1 MTLSLSLEDLSHRYP
16 QDIMF
21 PALDLYQRERVG
33 DLHFDNGRIEVD
45 VEEEGETYQVRISL
59 NNRGVPVD
67 TDCTCSYC
75 FQSGQCRHIAGVL
88 IKLITEKI
96 TLAAVHAG
104 EKEPEPEKRGSL
116 PFLPAEI
123 GRETIRIHTI
133 APLSPPSAP
142 PSLLQT
148 QSFDSS
154 PPGAHRWT
162 ARMELVKAAD
172 GWNIRPVLVYIKKD
186 GSHGRRDTAFNYSR
200 ITEPLPPDLDRI
212 FRLMDFSVNGHL
224 GVPFLQLAGFVT
236 PDNSD
241 SPIDLYNSEGECVNF
256 HGVNTLSLEF
266 SPVDF
271 IKEGKKRFSPRF
283 KPEFRGG
290 GVSFSLP
297 SSLVSIKEGLYL
309 ISEETILF
317 YSYRDRPGISR
328 LVAYLSTIS
337 SGMTE
342 NEIQALYHRFYP
354 LFDENL
360 KWAFI
365 QKEIREVT
373 PVPQP
378 ILTGRDILGEGAAFN
393 LSFDYGSRGK
403 YEYEHQW
410 SPYERSDDTLYTR
423 FREEEEK
430 DFLVVFSRDLDRER
444 KVYGWL
450 KKYILARASRPGFS
464 SEASRYLDSYDIV
477 ITTGLFDFLVKEGDA
492 LLSMGW
498 ELRIEKEKGRVKVS
512 SKGAWN
518 LNGLGY
524 KEWLS
529 FSLKYDENGESYT
542 VDLNDFLQKG
552 FLKAGTEL
560 IILTKTDRARL
571 DELLKK
577 GEIEKNR
584 LLFSPLDFEALELLD
599 KKFSPT
605 GELDLKSI
613 KKRAE
618 SLKDFDSL
626 GETDL
631 PREFE
636 GELRP
641 YQKGGYDWLHFL
653 HDYGFHG
660 CLADDMGLGKT
671 IQALCFLQKLKERG
685 EWDREQ
691 TPGVLVLAPVTTLGN
706 WQREAEKFT
715 PQLKVMIHSGA
726 SRSRSLK
733 DFVGF
738 DLILT
743 SYQTF
748 LRDAPWLADQKWHCL
763 IMDEAQ
769 AIKNWQSKTR
779 KAVKT
784 IPSRLRLAL
793 TGTPVEN
800 GLEELWSL
808 YDILDPG
815 LLGPRDLFRRRYL
828 FPIER
833 DRDFTRTQELTKRL
847 SPFLLRRKKEDVLDD
862 LPDKEETIVWV
873 EMEEEQRRLYEETR
887 EGYLDLI
894 ESTLEYKE
902 PGEAAMVILNALLR
916 LRQISLIPS
925 LVGSQYRKIPSAKL
939 DFLEPFLDDI
949 MAEDHK
955 ILIFSQFVSALSI
968 VKELMD
974 RRGIGYAYLDGQTK
988 NRTQEIDRFQA
999 PGGPSVFLISLKAG
1013 GVGINLTAADYVV
1026 LLDPW
1031 WNPAVEN
1038 QAVDRAHRMGQKRSV
1053 MVYRPIVKDSVEE
1066 KVLALQ
1072 ERKKELVSQLITE
1085 EGGFF
1090 KSLSR
1095 EDVVSLFR

>member
-1 MTLSLSLEDLSHRYP
+1 MTGFIFSM
-16 QDIMF
+16 IMVF
-21 PALDLYQRERVG
+21 
-33 DLHFDNGRIEVD
+33 
-45 VEEEGETYQVRISL
+45 T
-59 NNRGVPVD
+59 
-67 TDCTCSYC
+67 
-75 FQSGQCRHIAGVL
+75 
-88 IKLITEKI
+88 
-96 TLAAVHAG
+96 AAW
-104 EKEPEPEKRGSL
+104 P
-116 PFLPAEI
+116 
-123 GRETIRIHTI
+123 
-133 APLSPPSAP
+133 
-142 PSLLQT
+142 
-148 QSFDSS
+148 
-154 PPGAHRWT
+154 
-162 ARMELVKAAD
+162 
-172 GWNIRPVLVYIKKD
+172 
-186 GSHGRRDTAFNYSR
+186 
-200 ITEPLPPDLDRI
+200 
-212 FRLMDFSVNGHL
+212 
-224 GVPFLQLAGFVT
+224 
-236 PDNSD
+236 
-241 SPIDLYNSEGECVNF
+241 
-256 HGVNTLSLEF
+256 
-266 SPVDF
+266 
-271 IKEGKKRFSPRF
+271 
-283 KPEFRGG
+283 
-290 GVSFSLP
+290 
-297 SSLVSIKEGLYL
+297 
-309 ISEETILF
+309 
-317 YSYRDRPGISR
+317 
-328 LVAYLSTIS
+328 
-337 SGMTE
+337 MT
-342 NEIQALYHRFYP
+342 
-354 LFDENL
+354 
-360 KWAFI
+360 WA
-365 QKEIREVT
+365 
-373 PVPQP
+373 
-378 ILTGRDILGEGAAFN
+378 
-393 LSFDYGSRGK
+393 
-403 YEYEHQW
+403 W
-410 SPYERSDDTLYTR
+410 
-423 FREEEEK
+423 
-430 DFLVVFSRDLDRER
+430 
-444 KVYGWL
+444 
-450 KKYILARASRPGFS
+450 
-464 SEASRYLDSYDIV
+464 
-477 ITTGLFDFLVKEGDA
+477 
-492 LLSMGW
+492 
-498 ELRIEKEKGRVKVS
+498 
-512 SKGAWN
+512 
-518 LNGLGY
+518 
-524 KEWLS
+524 
-529 FSLKYDENGESYT
+529 
-542 VDLNDFLQKG
+542 
-552 FLKAGTEL
+552 
-560 IILTKTDRARL
+560 
-571 DELLKK
+571 
-577 GEIEKNR
+577 
-584 LLFSPLDFEALELLD
+584 
-599 KKFSPT
+599 
-605 GELDLKSI
+605 
-613 KKRAE
+613 
-618 SLKDFDSL
+618 
-626 GETDL
+626 
-631 PREFE
+631 
-636 GELRP
+636 
-641 YQKGGYDWLHFL
+641 
-653 HDYGFHG
+653 
-660 CLADDMGLGKT
+660 GKT

-800 GLEELWSL
+800 GMEELWSL

-1095 EDVVSLFR
+1095 EDVVSPISLRTVGVFFLAPSLISP